1 MPRNI
6 RWDKSWPKEA
16 KGFSAPTYLALNS
29 LHTFTNYFNR
39 ENTHPSKLVLLLS
52 LIDEEAEAQLT

>member
-6 RWDKSWPKEA
+6 TWDKSWPN
-16 KGFSAPTYLALNS
+16 SAPTYLALNS

-39 ENTHPSKLVLLLS
+39 EHTHPSKLVLLLS
-52 LIDEEAEAQLT
+52 FIDEEAEAQLT